1 MLIENTEMPKYWE
14 ITQIDQIQVKYMLYI
29 SRNRGIDFIL
39 SQDYGDRNLKFKSIF
54 VVKWV

>member
-29 SRNRGIDFIL
+29 SRKIDFIL

>member
-14 ITQIDQIQVKYMLYI
+14 ITQIDQIQVLQIIYFEDPI
-29 SRNRGIDFIL
+29 
-39 SQDYGDRNLKFKSIF
+39 SQDYGDRKSESKSIF